1 MESILENDEAMA
13 KRLAKEWANEDQS
26 INLEEGID
34 ELPTDLSDIMME
46 EVHSGT
52 SHETS
57 TSSTS
62 LSMGMRPARSS
73 TDASNPQSSQSYIS
87 APVRPDE
94 GLTPFRLRLGPV
106 ANVVIDQSPRGCVG
120 DIMMRFSTY
129 VPLT

>member
-1 MESILENDEAMA
+1 MQYELDQPSTSESKDVGSILEDDEAMA

-34 ELPTDLSDIMME
+34 EFPTDLSDME
-46 EVHSGT
+46 EVHPGT
-52 SHETS
+52 SHQTS

-62 LSMGMRPARSS
+62 LSMGMCPARTS
-73 TDASNPQSSQSYIS
+73 TAASNLQGSQSYIS

-94 GLTPFRLRLGPV
+94 GLTPFRQLF
-106 ANVVIDQSPRGCVG
+106 
-120 DIMMRFSTY
+120 DIYSTY